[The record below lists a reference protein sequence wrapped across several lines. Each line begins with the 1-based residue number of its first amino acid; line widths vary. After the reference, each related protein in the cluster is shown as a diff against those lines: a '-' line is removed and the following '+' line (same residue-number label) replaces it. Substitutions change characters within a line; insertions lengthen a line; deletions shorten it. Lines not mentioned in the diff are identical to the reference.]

1 MSERHRHRYEVNPEL
16 VPRLE
21 REGLKFVGRD
31 ESGRRMEIVELP
43 GHPYFVGTQF
53 HPELKSRPGRPSP
66 VFLGEE
72 AGNRRNDKIMTNS
85 Y

>member
-31 ESGRRMEIVELP
+31 ESGRRMEV
-43 GHPYFVGTQF
+43 
-53 HPELKSRPGRPSP
+53 
-66 VFLGEE
+66 
-72 AGNRRNDKIMTNS
+72 RRAACCPCGVD
-85 Y
+85 